1 MHEFT
6 SAVILTYAAILIAGG
21 IVGWRVSGSRIS
33 LTSSLACAV
42 VLAGAYRLSR
52 TYPAGG
58 YLLATIVALALVV
71 LFAMR
76 LRKTRKFMPS
86 GMMLLLSSVVTII
99 LAWST
104 TRSWGQ

>member
-1 MHEFT
+1 MHAFT
-6 SAVILTYAAILIAGG
+6 SAVILTYAAILIVGG
-21 IVGWRVSGSRIS
+21 FIGWRMSGSRIS
-33 LTSSLACAV
+33 LTSSLACAA
-42 VLAGAYRLSR
+42 VLAAAYRLSR
-52 TYPAGG
+52 TYQAGG
-58 YLLATIVALALVV
+58 SLLATIVALALVV

-86 GMMLLLSSVVTII
+86 GMMLLLSSLVTII